1 VNEERRDDEVILVD
15 HKLYKK
21 TRREIN
27 KKHLTIKLKHY
38 IAHDHKI
45 IGRNS

>member
-1 VNEERRDDEVILVD
+1 MNEERRDDEVILVD

-27 KKHLTIKLKHY
+27 KKTFDYKVKTLHST
-38 IAHDHKI
+38 
-45 IGRNS
+45 